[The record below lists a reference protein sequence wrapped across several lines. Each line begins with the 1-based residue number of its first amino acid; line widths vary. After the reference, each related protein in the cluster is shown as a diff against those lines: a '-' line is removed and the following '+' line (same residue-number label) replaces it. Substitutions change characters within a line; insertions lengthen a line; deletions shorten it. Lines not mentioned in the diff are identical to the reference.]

1 MKHLHKGKIF
11 KRKVGPRNLML
22 RNLAESLILYEKIKT
37 TETKAKVVR
46 SKVEVMITRAK
57 KDSLHNR
64 RIIMKSLFTP
74 NSVKKL
80 FEVLGP
86 RYLDRQGGYT
96 RIYKTNQRR
105 GDGAEQVYIE
115 LVK

>member
-22 RNLAESLILYEKIKT
+22 RNLAESLILYERVKT
-37 TETKAKVVR
+37 TAVKAKAIR
-46 SKVEVMITRAK
+46 SKVEPMISRAK
-57 KDSLHNR
+57 KDNLHNR
-64 RIIMKSLFTP
+64 RLIMKSLFTD
-74 NSVKKL
+74 NAVKKI

-86 RYLDRQGGYT
+86 RYLDRKGGYT
-96 RIYKTNQRR
+96 RIYKLNPRR
-105 GDGAEQVYIE
+105 GDGAEQVIIE